1 MHLIVDCRLGDVYQA
16 RSSSHLIYAGSRH
29 DPGCLRR
36 SDEQQA
42 SREGWAGV
50 GSRRAFG
57 GVQREGSRSH
67 VGREPV
73 ALAPQSGFP
82 SADNSDVEHREILT
96 LACPRCGESFPSA
109 MQMDPT
115 TFDVIRLESMLER
128 CSACGHAARF
138 RKDDYAFTSDRTSP

>member
-1 MHLIVDCRLGDVYQA
+1 M
-16 RSSSHLIYAGSRH
+16 S
-29 DPGCLRR
+29 
-36 SDEQQA
+36 
-42 SREGWAGV
+42 V
-50 GSRRAFG
+50 GSLSLLR
-57 GVQREGSRSH
+57 
-67 VGREPV
+67 
-73 ALAPQSGFP
+73 LKSGFP
-82 SADNSDVEHREILT
+82 SADNSNVEHREILT